1 MSYDEYGSILG
12 CSLFGVAIKKSSLFG
27 VIRNFYDAEVLAIWE
42 VSSSMYHS

>member
-1 MSYDEYGSILG
+1 MMSMDPFWDVLYLVW
-12 CSLFGVAIKKSSLFG
+12 LLKKSSLFG

>member
-1 MSYDEYGSILG
+1 MMSMDPFWNVLYLVW
-12 CSLFGVAIKKSSLFG
+12 LLKKSSLLG